1 MCIVGRKNT
10 MPSITPDFIAKFRQD
25 KEAHWSNCRINRGL
39 YGFQFQ
45 AGTKWLPGLSGP
57 QVDEY
62 QERVGFRFPDDL
74 RLLLSQIN
82 GTDLPTLNVYG
93 YCGEPHRNGLGV
105 YSYPRD
111 IDHVMLRIQ
120 DVTPDREA
128 IAEVLRT
135 DGLDL
140 PDDAGLLPFYSH
152 RYVVCGLDRA
162 SSPVLSV
169 HGTDAIVYGE
179 DLRQY
184 LLAEFTQSGQ
194 QAD

>member
-1 MCIVGRKNT
+1 M
-10 MPSITPDFIAKFRQD
+10 SAITPDFIANFRQGT
-25 KEAHWSNCRINRGL
+25 EAHWSNCRINRRL

-45 AGTKWLPGLSGP
+45 AGTKWLPGLSEP

-62 QERVGFRFPDDL
+62 QERVGFGFPEDL

-93 YCGEPHRNGLGV
+93 YCGEPHRKGLGV

-111 IDHVMLRIQ
+111 IDQVILRIQ
-120 DVTPDREA
+120 NITPDREA
-128 IAEVLRT
+128 IAEVLRM
-135 DGLDL
+135 DGFDL
-140 PDDAGLLPFYSH
+140 PDDAGLLPFYAH
-152 RYVVCGLDRA
+152 RYVVCGLSRA
-162 SSPVLSV
+162 PSPVLSIQ
-169 HGTDAIVYGE
+169 GTDAIVYAE

-194 QAD
+194 PKD